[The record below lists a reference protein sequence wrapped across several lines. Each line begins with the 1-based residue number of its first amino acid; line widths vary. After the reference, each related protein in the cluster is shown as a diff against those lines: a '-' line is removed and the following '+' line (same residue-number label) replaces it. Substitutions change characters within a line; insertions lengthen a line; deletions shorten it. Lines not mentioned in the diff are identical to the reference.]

1 MLTTLLWGAVLLAL
15 LAGSMVELVR
25 RFVSR
30 FGLPLVVLS
39 LLWLTWQ
46 FLARRS
52 AQGLVDLLVAPG
64 QRQHGHCS
72 ARSTW

>member
-15 LAGSMVELVR
+15 LAGSMVKLVR

-46 FLARRS
+46 FATQLQAKGWRPSGRAR
-52 AQGLVDLLVAPG
+52 ATAAWA
-64 QRQHGHCS
+64 CS